1 MTARG
6 VWRSA
11 TRAWNSIPLR
21 EPWRVLVPL
30 LVFHWIALV
39 VYTTK
44 VNHNA
49 WLFYQGG
56 DQIWYWTTSWLIG
69 HGWLN
74 VPEVSQGW
82 SMLLVPLAWLGG
94 PGFLGGLPLAML
106 LQIVVFTPL
115 ALWCVYELASRVGGR
130 YIGYLGAA
138 VWTIGPYIAI
148 PLFVHR
154 YHDRYVDQ
162 FLPLPFGLTAMAD
175 YPTTVC
181 LLASAAL
188 AVRAVDNRDPPT
200 AALSGLTLGFAVLV
214 KPSSIIYALAPVLMF
229 LLARRWREL
238 AIGAIGVVP
247 ALIALTIW
255 KYRGYGDIPAFAYQ
269 ETRVALGG
277 DTIMAPYR
285 KYVDINWHNIAVNLD
300 SLREFF
306 WSVRVLQW
314 VPFAGAIAVA
324 RRSLPLAVFFSAWF
338 WAFFVLKGSAEQAT
352 VDSGTFFRLLIPA
365 MPAFFIL
372 AVAVPL
378 LVPVYGAALA
388 RRTRRGPPRP
398 IGWRPVVPV
407 AIVLGIAPIVAAAA
421 ATPLQG
427 PEHVL
432 QVDSI
437 AVPVDGG
444 FDFTATARGEAVRL
458 SWEEPPARG
467 TRLFYKIFRSP
478 AGTDYSCEMRNPG
491 SDLCVSSSE
500 TVDIVRRTSA
510 VDRPEPGRWT
520 YRIGTAANW
529 VDDPQGGDV
538 FLLSKPV
545 TVTVP

>member
-1 MTARG
+1 MKLERARRVTA
-6 VWRSA
+6 A
-11 TRAWNSIPLR
+11 TWNRIPLS

-30 LVFHWIALV
+30 LVFHWIALAA
-39 VYTTK
+39 YTTK

-56 DQIWYWTTSWLIG
+56 DQIWYWTTGWLVG
-69 HGWLN
+69 NGWLN
-74 VPEVSQGW
+74 DPLVSPGW
-82 SMLLVPLAWLGG
+82 SMLLMPFAWIGG
-94 PGFLGGLPLAML
+94 PGFLGGLPLVML
-106 LQIVVFTPL
+106 LQIVVFAPL
-115 ALWCVYELASRVGGR
+115 ALWSMYELASRVGGR
-130 YIGYLGAA
+130 YIGYFGAA
-138 VWTIGPYIAI
+138 AWTIAPYIAI

-188 AVRAVDNRDPPT
+188 AVRAVDNRDPST
-200 AALSGLTLGFAVLV
+200 AALSGLTLGFAALV
-214 KPSSIIYALAPVLMF
+214 KPSSIIYALAPVLML

-255 KYRGYGDIPAFAYQ
+255 KYRGLGDIPAFTYQ

-277 DTIMAPYR
+277 DTIMEPYR
-285 KYVDINWHNIAVNLD
+285 RYVDISWHNIAVNLD

-324 RRSLPLAVFFSAWF
+324 RRSLALAVFFSAWF
-338 WAFFVLKGSAEQAT
+338 WAFFLLKGSADQAT

-372 AVAVPL
+372 AAAIPL
-378 LVPVYGAALA
+378 LVPLHGPALA

-398 IGWRPVVPV
+398 IGWRLVVPV
-407 AIVLGIAPIVAAAA
+407 VIVLGIAPIVAAAA
-421 ATPLQG
+421 ATPVKG
-427 PEHVL
+427 AEHVL
-432 QVDSI
+432 QENGI

-467 TRLFYKIFRSP
+467 TRLFYKVFRSP
-478 AGTDYSCEMRNPG
+478 TVTDYLCETRNPG
-491 SDLCVSSSE
+491 ADHCTFASE
-500 TVDIVRRTSA
+500 ALGATRRTSA
-510 VDRPEPGRWT
+510 VDRPGPGRWT
-520 YRIGTAANW
+520 YRVGAAANW
-529 VDDPQGGDV
+529 VDDPERGDV
-538 FLLSKPV
+538 FLLSTPV

>member
-6 VWRSA
+6 VWGSA
-11 TRAWNSIPLR
+11 NRAWNSIPLR
-21 EPWRVLVPL
+21 EPWRVLTAL

-39 VYTTK
+39 AYTTK

-56 DQIWYWTTSWLIG
+56 DQIWYWTTSWLAG
-69 HGWLN
+69 TGWLN
-74 VPEVSQGW
+74 DPQVSQGW
-82 SMLLVPLAWLGG
+82 SMLLVPFTWLGG
-94 PGFLGGLPLAML
+94 PSYLSGLPLAML
-106 LQIVVFTPL
+106 LQIVVFAPL

-130 YIGYLGAA
+130 YIGYFGAA
-138 VWTIGPYIAI
+138 VWTIAPYIAI

-175 YPTTVC
+175 YPATVC
-181 LLASAAL
+181 LLVSAAL
-188 AVRAVDNRDPPT
+188 AVRAVDNRDPAT
-200 AALSGLTLGFAVLV
+200 AVLSGLTLGFAAVV
-214 KPSSIIYALAPVLMF
+214 KPSSIIYALAPVLLI
-229 LLARRWREL
+229 LLARRWRVL
-238 AIGAIGVVP
+238 AFGAIGIVP
-247 ALIALTIW
+247 ALIALSIW
-255 KYRGYGDIPAFAYQ
+255 KYKGFGNLPAFTYE
-269 ETRVALGG
+269 ETRVAWGG
-277 DTIMAPYR
+277 DTVLAPYR
-285 KYVDINWHNIAVNLD
+285 RYVDIDWHNIAVNLD

-338 WAFFVLKGSAEQAT
+338 WAFFLLKGSADQAT
-352 VDSGTFFRLLIPA
+352 VDSGSFFRFLMPA
-365 MPAFFIL
+365 MPAFIML
-372 AVAVPL
+372 AVAIPL

-388 RRTRRGPPRP
+388 RRAQRGPPRS
-398 IGWRPVVPV
+398 IDWRLVVPV

-421 ATPLQG
+421 ATPLDG

-432 QVDSI
+432 QESGI

-444 FDFTATARGEAVRL
+444 WNFTATVRGQTVRL
-458 SWEEPPARG
+458 NWKEPSARG
-467 TRLFYKIFRSP
+467 TRLFYKVFRSP
-478 AGTDYSCEMRNPG
+478 TVADYLCETRNPG
-491 SDLCVSSSE
+491 ADRCIFSSE
-500 TVDIVRRTSA
+500 ALGKVRRTSA
-510 VDRPEPGRWT
+510 VDRPGPGRWT
-520 YRIGTAANW
+520 YRVGAAANW
-529 VDDPQGGDV
+529 VDDPEGGDV